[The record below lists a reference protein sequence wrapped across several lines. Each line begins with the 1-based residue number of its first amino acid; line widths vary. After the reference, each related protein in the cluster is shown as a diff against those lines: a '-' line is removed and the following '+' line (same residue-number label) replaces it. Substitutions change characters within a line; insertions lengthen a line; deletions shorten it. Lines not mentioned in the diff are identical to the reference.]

1 MKILVCYVMKSL
13 AKTYLPE
20 NIEALVAESAEEYF
34 RLVHLYQPDSVILF
48 SEMFTDPVWEWLPAV
63 REKLPVQTQL
73 IVIPLYRDEKK
84 IQQVVEEMPLQGV
97 YLLSAK
103 LSQWEIR
110 EQISLLL
117 GFSEADTETP
127 SINGD
132 GQVTAMMSYGA
143 SGITTFCIN
152 FPVLLAKQNPD
163 KKILVLDMNDAK
175 PDLTRFFKLQQHQ
188 LALFRPDFLD
198 VKTAGKRNWARI
210 CKQSEHTGNLYY
222 AHAANKWKSAEL
234 SNMIE
239 VLRRQFDYVY
249 VDWGYCFPESET
261 LHRMMHLANRILL
274 FVRADPFSIES
285 AKEWIHTWKS
295 RGITCEVL
303 LSHLD
308 KGHPYRIGEDVA
320 VYGVVPRISESR
332 LMQSQ
337 RSSSVLVEE
346 MFPPKIYKNSL
357 EEIIKSEHLANSVV
371 LTR

>member
-13 AKTYLPE
+13 AKTYLPQ
-20 NIEALVAESAEEYF
+20 NVEALVAESTEEYF
-34 RLVHLYQPDSVILF
+34 RLVHLYQPDTVILF

-63 REKLPVQTQL
+63 RDALPAHTPL
-73 IVIPLYRDEKK
+73 IIIPLYRDEKK
-84 IQQVVEEMPLQGV
+84 IQQVVEEMSMPGV
-97 YLLSAK
+97 YLLSAN
-103 LSQWEIR
+103 LSQTEIR
-110 EQISLLL
+110 DQISLVL
-117 GFSEADTETP
+117 GFAEEDTGTLNDNDE
-127 SINGD
+127 
-132 GQVTAMMSYGA
+132 GQVIAMMSYGA

-152 FPVLLAKQNPD
+152 FPVLLARQNPD

-175 PDLTRFFKLQQHQ
+175 PDLTRFFKLHQHQ

-198 VKTAGKRNWARI
+198 VKTAGKRNWKRI
-210 CKQSEHTGNLYY
+210 CKQSEHTDNLYY

-234 SNMIE
+234 SNMMGA
-239 VLRRQFDYVY
+239 LRRQFDYVY

-261 LHRMMHLANRILL
+261 LHRMMHLASRILL

-285 AKEWIHTWKS
+285 AKEWIHTWKG
-295 RGITCEVL
+295 RGVTCEVL

-320 VYGVVPRISESR
+320 VYGVVPRIPESR

-357 EEIIKSEHLANSVV
+357 EEIIKTEHLANSVV